1 MGPSNVNKSQAPV
14 GQVSLAKRKP
24 KVESVYSEQARQGTG
39 KSRTNQT
46 VPAEIVKE
54 SVERQSRARDE
65 KSPEGLKHLKI
76 VEKYIQL
83 EKKFGVK
90 SKSIGQ
96 ILMI

>member
-1 MGPSNVNKSQAPV
+1 MGPSNVNKNQASK
-14 GQVSLAKRKP
+14 GHVSLAKRKP
-24 KVESVYSEQARQGTG
+24 KVDSVYSEQARQGTG

-46 VPAEIVKE
+46 VPAEAGKE
-54 SVERQSRARDE
+54 SVERHSRARDD

-96 ILMI
+96 ILGI